1 MKIGFLAVTIIL
13 GVIGGCNKATTKNCL
28 KGKVARI
35 TCASTVI
42 QVLNDNSMGEDG
54 WVNYIGTGTTSY
66 DNVFNVRNKCM
77 LSSSIKQGDIIWFTI
92 DSSMLTFGNCSLCD
106 LGDHPPT
113 VAYRIKNVSGNSCLP
128 D

>member
-1 MKIGFLAVTIIL
+1 MKFWTLTPVIIL
-13 GVIGGCNKATTKNCL
+13 GIFGGCKKETAKTCVR
-28 KGKVARI
+28 GKVVRI

-42 QVLNDNSMGEDG
+42 QALNDNSMGEDG
-54 WVNYIGTGTTSY
+54 WVNYIGNGTTIY
-66 DNVFNVRNKCM
+66 DNVFKVSNKCM
-77 LSSSIKQGDIIWFTI
+77 LSSSIKQGDTVWFTI
-92 DSSMLTFGNCSLCD
+92 DSSFSTVGNCSLCD